1 MSEINTMTGSAEER
15 FEFDPFSLEVMAN
28 PDYYYKELRDKH
40 PGYYSDQYDTYFFSR
55 FNDVWDV
62 LRVGD
67 NALVA
72 TEGNLP
78 TPEYLRS
85 HRNNGAPPFVS
96 VNPMGPGPALPSPYY
111 EEMRRAHIA
120 PLQPKSVATLEGVVR
135 EHAHQQLK
143 QLLPRRKFD
152 LSLDYAAIVAARMV
166 CHLFRLPL
174 SLADKV
180 LHKVAAIGRS
190 DPAKEGRKSIDLSA
204 FFTQMKPYIVPLVQ
218 SRRAAG
224 ADGSHSLIDG
234 LINYRTK
241 PDERALSDDEIAD
254 QLVCAMVG
262 GMEAVPKVTA
272 RGIMELWRRPDQLKA
287 VCVDLEKN
295 LPLAVQEII
304 RYCAP
309 AQYTFRTAH
318 RDITVAGQHVKSGQR
333 VASMLYSA
341 SRDEREFKDP
351 DEFIWDRPIPRV
363 ISFGLGQHH
372 CIGKNLALLE
382 VRTLI
387 HEFLSRVKSVEF
399 LLEEAGRNAG
409 YFQRGWI
416 SLPVII
422 RD

>member
-1 MSEINTMTGSAEER
+1 MTGSAATA
-15 FEFDPFSLEVMAN
+15 FEFDPFSIDVMAD
-28 PDYYYKELRDKH
+28 PDHYYRLLRDDH
-40 PGYYSDQYDTYFFSR
+40 PAYYSEQYDTFFFSR
-55 FNDVWDV
+55 FSDVWEV
-62 LRVGD
+62 LRVG
-67 NALVA
+67 NNTFVA

-85 HRNNGAPPFVS
+85 HRNHGAPPFACI
-96 VNPMGPGPALPSPYY
+96 NPLGPGPALPSPYY
-111 EEMRRAHIA
+111 EEMRQAHIA
-120 PLQPKSVATLEGVVR
+120 PLQPGSVAALAEVVR
-135 EHAHQQLK
+135 EHAHEQLK
-143 QLLPRRKFD
+143 QLLPHRRFD

-174 SLADKV
+174 SLADTV
-180 LHKVAAIGRS
+180 LHEVGVIGRS
-190 DPAKEGRKSIDLSA
+190 DPAKQGRKSIDLSA
-204 FFTQMKPYIVPLVQ
+204 FFTQMKPHIVPLVR

-224 ADGSHSLIDG
+224 ADGTHSLVDG
-234 LINYRTK
+234 LINHHTT
-241 PDERALSDDEIAD
+241 PDKRALSDEEIAD

-272 RGIMELWRRPDQLKA
+272 RGILELWRRPDQLHA
-287 VCVDLEKN
+287 VRADLQKN
-295 LPLAVQEII
+295 LPVAVQEIV

-318 RDITVAGQHVKSGQR
+318 RDVTVAGQQVKAGQR

-341 SRDEREFKDP
+341 ARDEREFKEP
-351 DEFIWDRPIPRV
+351 DEFIWNRPIPRV

-372 CIGKNLALLE
+372 CIGKHLALLE

-387 HEFLSRVKSVEF
+387 HEFLSQVDSVEF
-399 LLEEAGRNAG
+399 LLEQAGRNAG

-422 RD
+422 QQ